1 MGCRPAAEATF
12 TIRPLPLQRIKH
24 TCNNNNNCLIAY
36 TVNLSLKVH
45 KERVV
50 QATDLILF
58 MPFIPR
64 KALVVVEFYPWF
76 TFYFLCFKL
85 IISPITIPQTNAKE
99 NKI

>member
-1 MGCRPAAEATF
+1 M
-12 TIRPLPLQRIKH
+12 
-24 TCNNNNNCLIAY
+24 IAY

-58 MPFIPR
+58 MLFIPR
-64 KALVVVEFYPWF
+64 TALDVVEFYPWF

-85 IISPITIPQTNAKE
+85 IISSITIPQTNAEE
-99 NKI
+99 N